1 MDDFVEGLTLS
12 AALLDLG
19 FIKWNNG
26 LKAKMIHS
34 YTFKG
39 FENPISVKPDEGQPG
54 DIDDELDNLG
64 DQFEEFIKFRDEG
77 TVSSRT
83 TKLATTM
90 NIGAEYILPYYKN
103 LKFGLLSS
111 THFNKPFTWSEA
123 RLSANV
129 APVRWFEAS
138 VNYAIS
144 SFGSSLGWV
153 LNFHP

>member
-1 MDDFVEGLTLS
+1 MKNLSSFYDD
-12 AALLDLG
+12 
-19 FIKWNNG
+19 
-26 LKAKMIHS
+26 
-34 YTFKG
+34 
-39 FENPISVKPDEGQPG
+39 
-54 DIDDELDNLG
+54 
-64 DQFEEFIKFRDEG
+64 G
-77 TVSSRT
+77 TVKSRT

-90 NIGAEYILPYYKN
+90 NIGAEYVLPYYKN

-153 LNFHP
+153 LNFHPSGFNFFIGTDHMITKVTPQYVPVGNANANVSMGFNITWGKKKAKKVVTTTTISEF

>member
-1 MDDFVEGLTLS
+1 
-12 AALLDLG
+12 
-19 FIKWNNG
+19 
-26 LKAKMIHS
+26 
-34 YTFKG
+34 
-39 FENPISVKPDEGQPG
+39 
-54 DIDDELDNLG
+54 
-64 DQFEEFIKFRDEG
+64 
-77 TVSSRT
+77 
-83 TKLATTM
+83 M
-90 NIGAEYILPYYKN
+90 NIGAEYVLPYYKN

-153 LNFHP
+153 LNFHPNGFNFFIGTDHMITKVTPQYVPVGNANANVSLGFNCKDYYNYNIRILKTTDHLLRD

>member
-1 MDDFVEGLTLS
+1 
-12 AALLDLG
+12 
-19 FIKWNNG
+19 
-26 LKAKMIHS
+26 
-34 YTFKG
+34 
-39 FENPISVKPDEGQPG
+39 
-54 DIDDELDNLG
+54 
-64 DQFEEFIKFRDEG
+64 
-77 TVSSRT
+77 
-83 TKLATTM
+83 M
-90 NIGAEYILPYYKN
+90 NIGAEYVLPYYKN

-153 LNFHP
+153 LNFHPNGFNFFIGTDHMITKVTPQYYLGKEEGQKSCKDYYNYNIRILKTTDHLLRD